1 MENTSAEVKLTSS
14 PESVTTTTTH
24 GSWLDRPVLGG
35 FSFSLE
41 TILYVVLA
49 VIGVATRFWD
59 LGARVIS
66 HDESLHALY
75 SWKLYAG
82 QGYQHNPMMHG
93 PFLFHAN
100 AFIYF
105 LFGANDY
112 TARIMPAIFGVALIL
127 LPYLLRK
134 WLGRTGALLAAV
146 FFAISPSFLYYS
158 RYIRDDI
165 YIAVFFILM
174 VISLFRYLDERK
186 NKWLY
191 IGSAAMILG
200 ILSMEASYIMN
211 FIGLSFIV
219 FVVVWER
226 LGEWQR
232 LVLRAVGV
240 GVAVIL
246 TAFVAFLLLS
256 GAPPAD
262 NQLLQTA
269 HKFLQYAVV
278 LICLDV
284 GLLFVSMVY
293 RPNGTLMLDAIRSVS
308 FRAIVICAI
317 IVLIVFALLSTT
329 FFTNPFG
336 LWTASGGAIQYWI
349 DQHGVQRGGQPWF
362 YYIFLLIPL
371 YEFLP
376 LVFSVIGTLYFL
388 IKGVPNL
395 RGADDRGSGQ
405 TRMFVAFLIY
415 WAVASLTIFS
425 WAGEKMPWLVI
436 HPVEPMILLS
446 GAFMG
451 RVIDAADW
459 RAIWKRGGL
468 YLGLTFCLLGLSLIT
483 LLRITPF
490 AGFSIW
496 NLQDTGQWLTAAI
509 ATVVL
514 IALAVTF
521 LRRLGARS
529 GVQILLVSGMAVL
542 SLLTWRFAWMA
553 SYINYDYAS
562 EFLVYAH
569 GAPDVKLALSEI
581 EDISR
586 RTVGDTQIKVA
597 YDDDSTWPLEW
608 YFREFPNRVY
618 YGAQPSRESL
628 DAPIVIVGDKN
639 LDKVKPFLGN
649 RYNQYKYRLV
659 WWPIED
665 YKSMSLQGVWD
676 TLSDPARREALW
688 NIVFYRKYDT
698 PFNNWPFVHR
708 FYMYVRKDVESQL
721 WGRAGAGTAPLEEQ
735 PVDPYAKGQKQVP
748 AVLTWGQQGSGPGQ
762 FNDPRDVAVD
772 AEGNVYVADSNNH
785 RIQKFDSEGK
795 VLMEW
800 GKQGADV
807 AQFQEPWGVAV
818 DEQGNVYVADTWNHR
833 VEKFDAQGKFLLE
846 FGAFA
851 DTKGEPNGQP
861 GTFWGPRSIAID
873 SKGNVFVTDT
883 GNKRVE
889 VFASDGTFLRQ
900 FGQAGLAEG
909 QFQEPVGIAID
920 AGDNVYVADTWNRR
934 VQKFDANLD
943 FVKEWP
949 IVGWDSQS
957 VVNKP
962 YLAVDDKNHVFVTDP
977 EGYRVI
983 EFDTDGNFIATFGQF
998 GTDASSFNLPTGIA
1012 VDKQG
1017 NVYVADAGNQRIMK
1031 FAPLQ

>member
-1 MENTSAEVKLTSS
+1 MENTSAEVKLTPA
-14 PESVTTTTTH
+14 PESMAVTH
-24 GSWLDRPVLGG
+24 GNWLDRPVLGA

-41 TILYVVLA
+41 TVLYLILA
-49 VIGVATRFWD
+49 VIGIATHFWD

-105 LFGANDY
+105 LFGDNDY
-112 TARIMPAIFGVALIL
+112 TARIVPAIFGVALIL

-134 WLGRTGALLAAV
+134 WLGRTGALLVAV
-146 FFAISPSFLYYS
+146 LFAISPSFLYYS

-165 YIAVFFILM
+165 YIVVWFMLM
-174 VISLFRYLDERK
+174 VISLFRYVDERK

-191 IGSAAMILG
+191 IGSAAMIMS
-200 ILSMEASYIMN
+200 ILSMEASYITN

-219 FVVVWER
+219 FVAVWEHLGDSKRR
-226 LGEWQR
+226 L
-232 LVLRAVGV
+232 LRIIGV
-240 GVAVIL
+240 AAAVIL
-246 TAFVAFLLLS
+246 TAFAGFVLLS
-256 GAPPAD
+256 GAPAAED
-262 NQLLQTA
+262 QALQMA
-269 HKFLQYAVV
+269 HKLVQYAVV
-278 LICLDV
+278 LVCLDI
-284 GLLFVSMVY
+284 GLLCASVVY
-293 RPNGTLMLDAIRSVS
+293 RANGTPMLEAIRSLGI
-308 FRAIVICAI
+308 RAIVICAI
-317 IVLIVFALLSTT
+317 IVLILFSLFSTT
-329 FFTNPFG
+329 FFTNPVG
-336 LWTASGGAIQYWI
+336 LWTAGGGAIQYWLE
-349 DQHGVQRGGQPWF
+349 QHGVQRGGQPWF
-362 YYIFLLIPL
+362 YYVFLLIPL

-376 LVFSVIGTLYFL
+376 LVFSVAGAAYYLVR
-388 IKGVPNL
+388 GVPAG
-395 RGADDRGSGQ
+395 RRSDGRVSGQ
-405 TRMFVAFLIY
+405 DRMFVAFLIY
-415 WAVASLTIFS
+415 WAISSLTIFS
-425 WAGEKMPWLVI
+425 WAGEKMPWLVV
-436 HPVEPMILLS
+436 HPVEPMILIA
-446 GAFMG
+446 GRFMG
-451 RVIDAADW
+451 DVIDAADW
-459 RAIWKRGGL
+459 RAIWKRGGF
-468 YLGLTFCLLGLSLIT
+468 YLALTFCLLGLSAIT

-496 NLQDTGQWLTAAI
+496 KLQDTGQWLTAAI
-509 ATVVL
+509 ATIVL

-521 LRRLGARS
+521 VRRLGGRPS
-529 GVQILLVSGMAVL
+529 VQILLVSGLAVL

-569 GAPDVKLALSEI
+569 GGPDVKLALSEI

-608 YFREFPNRVY
+608 YFRDYPNRAY

-649 RYNQYKYRLV
+649 KYNQYKYRLV

-676 TLSDPARREALW
+676 TLSDPTRRQALW
-688 NIVFYRKYDT
+688 DIVFYRKYDT

-708 FYMYVRKDVESQL
+708 FYMYVRKDVEVQL
-721 WGRAGAGTAPLEEQ
+721 WGRAGAGTTPLEEQ
-735 PVDPYAKGQKQVP
+735 LVDPYAKGQKQVS

-762 FNDPRDVAVD
+762 FNDPRSLAVD
-772 AEGNVYVADSNNH
+772 ATGNVYVADSNNH

-795 VLMEW
+795 LLMEW
-800 GKQGADV
+800 GRQGAET

-818 DEQGNVYVADTWNHR
+818 DKQGNVYVADTWNHR

-846 FGAFA
+846 WGAFA
-851 DTKGEPNGQP
+851 DTKGAPDGQP
-861 GTFWGPRSIAID
+861 GTFWGPRSIAVD
-873 SKGNVFVTDT
+873 SKGNVYVTDT

-889 VFASDGTFLRQ
+889 VFTPDGTFVRQ

-920 AGDNVYVADTWNRR
+920 ANDNVYVADTWNRR
-934 VQKFDANLD
+934 VQKFDSNLD

-962 YLAVDDKNHVFVTDP
+962 YLIVDDKNHVFVTDP

-983 EFDTDGNFIATFGQF
+983 EFDTNGNFIATFGQF
-998 GTDASSFNLPTGIA
+998 GTDTSSFNLPTGIA

-1017 NVYVADAGNQRIMK
+1017 NLFVADAGNQRIVK